1 MPIIGQRISQPSS
14 KNCKVS
20 LRSNL
25 SARRTLCRLASH
37 LPTSHLQSSRF
48 PSAQL
53 LLNHNHR
60 EPRATSVVVIPAVSP
75 PLHGHPGARTLS
87 RQATIR
93 RCVYV
98 TPRMNPASLP
108 IAATGI
114 ECKPCHGRPTGH
126 ASPQQPTPARQ
137 RLLSPHRV

>member
-1 MPIIGQRISQPSS
+1 MPTIGQRISQPLS

-25 SARRTLCRLASH
+25 SARRTLCRLAAH

-75 PLHGHPGARTLS
+75 PLHCHPGARTLS
-87 RQATIR
+87 PEATIR
-93 RCVYV
+93 WCLYRV
-98 TPRMNPASLP
+98 PRIDPPSF
-108 IAATGI
+108 
-114 ECKPCHGRPTGH
+114 
-126 ASPQQPTPARQ
+126 
-137 RLLSPHRV
+137 